1 MRTLNFKHA
10 IEALGYK
17 IEKYLKGYNFRSAFA
32 SKDGQLYYFH
42 IEDLRDDNPVTYM
55 RTAKSISDFKG
66 GVNNFS
72 RFQDECSKEGILV
85 IEKRQKCDYNSL

>member
-32 SKDGQLYYFH
+32 SKDGQLFYFH
-42 IEDLRDDNPVTYM
+42 IEDLRYDPIIFM
-55 RTAKSISDFKG
+55 RTAEFVGDFKG
-66 GVNNFS
+66 GINNFT
-72 RFQDECSKEGILV
+72 RFQDECNNKGILV
-85 IEKRQKCDYNSL
+85 VEKRQKCDHNSL